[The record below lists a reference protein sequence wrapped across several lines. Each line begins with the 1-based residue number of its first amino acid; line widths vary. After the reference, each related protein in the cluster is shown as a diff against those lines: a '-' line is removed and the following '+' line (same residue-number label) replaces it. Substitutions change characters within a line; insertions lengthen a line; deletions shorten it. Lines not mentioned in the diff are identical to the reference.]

1 MRKIIRFLKMIIAAA
16 IAIGIVV
23 AADRYVNDWQA
34 AEEARKEAESTD
46 HAGLHEV
53 TVRRVVDGDTLLLTD
68 EEKLRLTGIDA
79 PESVH
84 QDKSRNSVYGELAS
98 DHLKQEVQGG
108 DRLWVLSPAG
118 VLLFSLQNSKS
129 DGEIRDR
136 DNYDRLLRLVWAGKP
151 DLTGGLTEEVL
162 RESLNAKMLAD
173 GYAVVFFMNEEEM
186 YEDLFYRIQ
195 REAENAGR
203 GLWGVDGWKAYAAL
217 NYLGN

>member
-1 MRKIIRFLKMIIAAA
+1 MIIAAA

-23 AADRYVNDWQA
+23 AAGRYVNDWQA

-46 HAGLHEV
+46 HAGLQEV
-53 TVRRVVDGDTLLLTD
+53 MVRRVVDGDTLLITD
-68 EEKLRLTGIDA
+68 EEKIRLIGIDA

-98 DHLKQEVQGG
+98 EHLKETVRGG
-108 DRLWVLSPAG
+108 GRLWVLNPAG
-118 VLLFSLQNSKS
+118 VVLYSQQDSKT

-136 DNYDRLLRLVWAGKP
+136 DNYDRLLRLVWTSKP
-151 DLTGGLTEEVL
+151 DLSEGLTEEVL
-162 RESLNAKMLAD
+162 LESLNAKMLAD
-173 GYAVVFFMNEEEM
+173 GYAVVFFMSEDEM
-186 YEDLFYRIQ
+186 YEGLFYRIQ

-203 GLWGVDGWKAYAAL
+203 GLWGVDGWKTYVAL